1 MYTFK
6 VVQTVCIDYGI
17 YDLIELGS
25 FDTLEKAQ
33 AFSEDKYNTSIIIE
47 KEWSKMKIEELLKF
61 NGKDIMEYQKAI
73 EQRDRARRSIWRL
86 KDKKYDLE
94 IAIEILE
101 GDERQAIKKQELE
114 KIEDKINKKLI
125 RLEKIEKYI
134 KDNQY

>member
-1 MYTFK
+1 
-6 VVQTVCIDYGI
+6 
-17 YDLIELGS
+17 
-25 FDTLEKAQ
+25 
-33 AFSEDKYNTSIIIE
+33 
-47 KEWSKMKIEELLKF
+47 MKIEELLKF

-73 EQRDRARRSIWRL
+73 EQRDRARRSIGRL

-114 KIEDKINKKLI
+114 KIEDKINKKLR

-134 KDNQY
+134 KDNQYK

>member
-1 MYTFK
+1 MT
-6 VVQTVCIDYGI
+6 
-17 YDLIELGS
+17 
-25 FDTLEKAQ
+25 
-33 AFSEDKYNTSIIIE
+33 
-47 KEWSKMKIEELLKF
+47 IEELLKF

-73 EQRDRARRSIWRL
+73 DQRDRARRSIWRL

-134 KDNQY
+134 SDNQYK

>member
-1 MYTFK
+1 
-6 VVQTVCIDYGI
+6 
-17 YDLIELGS
+17 
-25 FDTLEKAQ
+25 
-33 AFSEDKYNTSIIIE
+33 
-47 KEWSKMKIEELLKF
+47 MKIEELLKF
-61 NGKDIMEYQKAI
+61 KGKDIMEYQKAI
-73 EQRDRARRSIWRL
+73 DQRDRARRSIGRL
-86 KDKKYDLE
+86 QDKKYDLE

>member
-1 MYTFK
+1 
-6 VVQTVCIDYGI
+6 
-17 YDLIELGS
+17 
-25 FDTLEKAQ
+25 
-33 AFSEDKYNTSIIIE
+33 
-47 KEWSKMKIEELLKF
+47 MKIEELLKF

>member
-1 MYTFK
+1 
-6 VVQTVCIDYGI
+6 
-17 YDLIELGS
+17 
-25 FDTLEKAQ
+25 
-33 AFSEDKYNTSIIIE
+33 
-47 KEWSKMKIEELLKF
+47 MKIEELLKF

-86 KDKKYDLE
+86 QDKKYDLE

-114 KIEDKINKKLI
+114 KVEDKINKKLR

-134 KDNQY
+134 SDNQYK

>member
-1 MYTFK
+1 
-6 VVQTVCIDYGI
+6 
-17 YDLIELGS
+17 
-25 FDTLEKAQ
+25 
-33 AFSEDKYNTSIIIE
+33 
-47 KEWSKMKIEELLKF
+47 MKIEELLKF

-86 KDKKYDLE
+86 QDKKYDLE

-114 KIEDKINKKLI
+114 KIEEKINKKLI

>member
-1 MYTFK
+1 
-6 VVQTVCIDYGI
+6 
-17 YDLIELGS
+17 
-25 FDTLEKAQ
+25 
-33 AFSEDKYNTSIIIE
+33 
-47 KEWSKMKIEELLKF
+47 MKIEELLKF

-73 EQRDRARRSIWRL
+73 DQRDRARRSIGRL
-86 KDKKYDLE
+86 QDKKYDLE